1 MRHSVQSKR
10 TPAVDMIAKRFIA
23 AAIVLCLGLALGSC
37 SAGYVADHWP
47 RWAGG
52 MPSDV
57 PPRPGA
63 PGYDEFMAHGQA
75 NKDAATPAIV
85 DDSTNLP
92 PQRAPA
98 QVTPVAA
105 APPSGPPPVASPAVQ
120 GGLY

>member
-1 MRHSVQSKR
+1 
-10 TPAVDMIAKRFIA
+10 MIAKRLTA
-23 AAIVLCLGLALGSC
+23 AAAVLCLGLALGSC

-63 PGYDEFMAHGQA
+63 PGYDEFVAHGQA
-75 NKDAATPAIV
+75 NKDAAAPAAA
-85 DDSTNLP
+85 DNKTNAL
-92 PQRAPA
+92 PQRVPP

-105 APPSGPPPVASPAVQ
+105 APQGGRAPDNSPTVQ